1 MNEQEFI
8 AALKDHEGIIHKV
21 CNMYQQDISLHEDL
35 FQEIVYNAWK
45 GIGSFRGDARFSTWL
60 YRVALNTAISFYRRG
75 KRDRLAESHI
85 GMETHFDPGN
95 QSADPLQTLY
105 HAIGELSRVDKAL
118 VMLYLEDYN
127 YDEMSQLLGIS
138 PNLVAVRMSRIREK
152 LRKIITHLKLQE

>member
-8 AALKDHEGIIHKV
+8 AALQEHEGIIHKV

-45 GIGSFRGDARFSTWL
+45 GVASFKGDAKFSTWL
-60 YRVALNTAISFYRRG
+60 YRVALNTAISFYRRE
-75 KRDRLAESHI
+75 KRNRGAEAESSI
-85 GMETHFDPGN
+85 ESHFDPAN
-95 QSADPLQTLY
+95 LTPDPMQTLY
-105 HAIGELSRVDKAL
+105 RAIGELSRVDKAL

-127 YDEMSQLLGIS
+127 YDDMSQLLGIS